1 MLLFECAP
9 TPIPMPTFNCPYDDM
24 KRVASPTQTHMLVEL
39 GGGTC
44 GMCYD
49 LAGKMS
55 AKAHVLQAWFT
66 RFLLLSRPLWNVYV
80 HVCIFSLKQLSRSTA
95 SLHYCCYYYYYYY
108 LRSGLSLNPELIISL
123 QWLTSKASG
132 TCLSPHSSDRVTDV
146 CHHICLSCGY
156 VGTEPSSTNLR
167 GKYFTH

>member
-66 RFLLLSRPLWNVYV
+66 RFLLLSRPLWNV
-80 HVCIFSLKQLSRSTA
+80 
-95 SLHYCCYYYYYYY
+95 
-108 LRSGLSLNPELIISL
+108 
-123 QWLTSKASG
+123 
-132 TCLSPHSSDRVTDV
+132 
-146 CHHICLSCGY
+146 
-156 VGTEPSSTNLR
+156 
-167 GKYFTH
+167 